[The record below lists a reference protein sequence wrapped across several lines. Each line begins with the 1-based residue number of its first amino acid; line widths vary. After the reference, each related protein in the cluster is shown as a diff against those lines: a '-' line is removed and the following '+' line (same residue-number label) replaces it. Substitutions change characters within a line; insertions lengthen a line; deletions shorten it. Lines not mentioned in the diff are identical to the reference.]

1 MVKNACVTV
10 KAQSHRLKDS
20 QIFMVW
26 RDLLLANYILGTP
39 TLTGVKEVAY
49 VSTFPPRKCGIAT
62 FTADLVNSVG
72 QLGKLRNQ
80 KVISIDGRR
89 LSKPTF
95 GGFEH
100 KIGRDFAED
109 YVLMANFLNHSSVNV
124 VNIQHEFGIFG
135 GESGEYICH
144 FLDRIKRPVATTLHT
159 VLPNF
164 ENKAKEVFHDVVA
177 KSTAIVVLNETTRG
191 LLCSY
196 GVPSNKV
203 KLIPHGCP
211 DLPLVA
217 SSKVKP
223 KLGLKNKVVLSTFG
237 LLGRGKGIEHVIEA
251 LPKIVKK
258 EPRLVYYVLG
268 VTHPQVKKVE
278 GEQYRN
284 SLLRKAKNL
293 GLRNHVRFLN
303 RFLSKTELY
312 TYLQA
317 TDVYITPYLSPNQVS
332 SGTLSYA
339 LAAGKAVVSTPYLHA
354 KEALGEGRGLF
365 CRFNDSE
372 SIAEQVTTVIENPIL
387 RRSLEKKAYHYSR
400 KFTWPHVAQKYLEL
414 FDELTMH
421 SEAKCHTASPIKN
434 RLPQSVYR

>member
-1 MVKNACVTV
+1 M
-10 KAQSHRLKDS
+10 
-20 QIFMVW
+20 
-26 RDLLLANYILGTP
+26 ANYFLSTP
-39 TLTGVKEVAY
+39 TLASVKEVAY

-62 FTADLVNSVG
+62 FTADLVTSVG
-72 QLGKLRNQ
+72 QLNILRNQ

-89 LSKPTF
+89 LFKPTF
-95 GGFEH
+95 EGFEH

-109 YVLMANFLNHSSVNV
+109 YLLMAKFLNQSTVNV

-135 GESGEYICH
+135 GESGEYICQ

-164 ENKAKEVFHDVVA
+164 ENKAKEVFHNVVE
-177 KSTAIVVLNETTRG
+177 KSSAIVVLNETTRS
-191 LLCSY
+191 LLSSY
-196 GVPSNKV
+196 GVPSKKV

-258 EPRLVYYVLG
+258 EPKINYYVMV
-268 VTHPQVKKVE
+268 VTHPQVKKAE
-278 GEQYRN
+278 GEEYRN

-303 RFLSKTELY
+303 RFLSKAELY
-312 TYLQA
+312 NYLQA

-339 LAAGKAVVSTPYLHA
+339 LAVGKAVVSTPYLHA

-365 CRFNDSE
+365 CKFNDSD
-372 SIAEQVTTVIENPIL
+372 SIAEQVSTIIEDRKL
-387 RRSLEKKAYHYSR
+387 RRLLEKKAYLYSR
-400 KFTWPHVAQKYLEL
+400 KFTWPIVAKKYLKL
-414 FDELTMH
+414 FDELTLH
-421 SEAKCHTASPIKN
+421 SEANCHSASPIKN
-434 RLPQSVYR
+434 RLSQSVYR

>member
-1 MVKNACVTV
+1 M
-10 KAQSHRLKDS
+10 
-20 QIFMVW
+20 IW
-26 RDLLLANYILGTP
+26 RDLLLANYSLGTP
-39 TLTGVKEVAY
+39 TLASVKEVAY

-62 FTADLVNSVG
+62 FTADLVNSMG
-72 QLGKLRNQ
+72 QLNKLRNQ

-89 LSKPTF
+89 LFKPTF
-95 GGFEH
+95 EGFEH

-109 YVLMANFLNHSSVNV
+109 YVLMANFLNNSLVNV

-135 GESGEYICH
+135 GESGEYICQ

-164 ENKAKEVFHDVVA
+164 ENKAKEVFHKVVE
-177 KSTAIVVLNETTRG
+177 KSSAIVVLNETTRS
-191 LLCSY
+191 LLSSY
-196 GVPSNKV
+196 GVPSKKV

-211 DLPLVA
+211 DLSLVA

-268 VTHPQVKKVE
+268 VTHPQVKKAE
-278 GEQYRN
+278 GEEYRN

-293 GLRNHVRFLN
+293 GLRDHVRFLN
-303 RFLSKTELY
+303 RFLSKAELY
-312 TYLQA
+312 NYLQA
-317 TDVYITPYLSPNQVS
+317 TDIYITPYLSPNQVS

-372 SIAEQVTTVIENPIL
+372 SIAEQVSTVIEDRKL
-387 RRSLEKKAYHYSR
+387 RRSLEKKAYLYSR
-400 KFTWPHVAQKYLEL
+400 KFTWPLVAKKYLKL
-414 FDELTMH
+414 FDELTLH
-421 SEAKCHTASPIKN
+421 SEANCHAASPIKN
-434 RLPQSVYR
+434 RLSQSIYR